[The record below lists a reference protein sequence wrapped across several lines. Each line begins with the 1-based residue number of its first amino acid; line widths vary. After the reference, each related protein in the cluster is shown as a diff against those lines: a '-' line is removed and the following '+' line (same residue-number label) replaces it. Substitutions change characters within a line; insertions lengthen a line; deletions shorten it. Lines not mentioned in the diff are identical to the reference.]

1 MTISD
6 EKLSA
11 FLDAELPAD
20 EMEAIRQQLILDDS
34 LSNRLAELAM
44 VDERIAQHYASIDTR
59 PMPAAITE
67 LLAQEP
73 PASAEVINFPLWKR
87 FQRGLQNRLQQH
99 AAVAACTALA
109 LGFGLA
115 QLMPANNHS
124 QVSNWNAIT
133 QALESTTSGIESTL
147 ADGKKI
153 KPRLTFIN
161 LEGNYCRQF
170 TLFDRS
176 TRAENIAC
184 RSNGEWQ
191 LTMTVY
197 SADTAQSGDYQ
208 TATGGS
214 LVDNALDVIMHGDAF
229 DAQAEAQAMAQH
241 WEIVQPDFNQQ

>member
-20 EMEAIRQQLILDDS
+20 EMEAIRQQLIFDDS

-59 PMPAAITE
+59 PMPAAISQ
-67 LLAQEP
+67 LLAAEP
-73 PASAEVINFPLWKR
+73 HKSAQVISFPLWKR
-87 FQRGLQNRLQQH
+87 FQRGLQQGLQQH
-99 AAVAACTALA
+99 ASVAASTALV

-115 QLMPANNHS
+115 QLLPASNHS
-124 QVSNWNAIT
+124 NAGNWDAIAQVLDN
-133 QALESTTSGIESTL
+133 TTSGTENTL
-147 ADGKKI
+147 VDGKQI

-161 LEGNYCRQF
+161 QEGNYCRQF
-170 TLFDRS
+170 ALLDKN

-184 RSNGEWQ
+184 RNNGEWQ

-197 SADTAQSGDYQ
+197 SADTAKSGDYQ

-214 LVDNALDVIMHGDAF
+214 LLDNALDEIMRGDAF
-229 DAQAEAQAMAQH
+229 DAQAEAQAIKRH
-241 WEIVQPDFNQQ
+241 WKNN